1 MRMAQEVQEKH
12 VDIFY
17 ATIKTALNTPGVRI
31 QRSDFLKK
39 QLSKHLPEDIVKKAI
54 LKNPASAGIPKEK
67 IAEIAASCIKYERMK
82 VTTLSAAAGI
92 PGGFAMI
99 GTVPADTAQ
108 YFAHVIRVMQKL
120 VYLYGWEEL
129 YDSEEGFDDETM
141 NKITLFMGVMFGVS
155 SANAAINQIAKLAA
169 VNVEKKIAKKALTK
183 GAIYPLVKRVAGVIG
198 MKMTKE
204 IFAKGIGK
212 AIPFVSA
219 AISGGMTY
227 TTFNSMTS
235 KLKKHLAA
243 LPIADENFYESF
255 DAKVKEMEIIDIDF
269 EEILNDEENVI

>member
-1 MRMAQEVQEKH
+1 MAKEVQEKH

-17 ATIKTALNTPGVRI
+17 TSIKTALNTPGVKI
-31 QRSDFLKK
+31 QRSEFLKK
-39 QLSKHLPEDIVKKAI
+39 QLSKHFPEDVVKEAI
-54 LKNPASAGIPKEK
+54 QKNPASAGITKEEIEK
-67 IAEIAASCIKYERMK
+67 IAVSCIKYERMK
-82 VTTLSAAAGI
+82 VTSISAAAGI

-99 GTVPADTAQ
+99 GTVPADAAQ

-129 YDSEEGFDDETM
+129 HDSEEGFDDETM

-169 VNVEKKIAKKALTK
+169 VNIEKKIARKALTK
-183 GAIYPLVKRVAGVIG
+183 GAIYPVVKRVAGIIG

-212 AIPFVSA
+212 TIPFVSA

-235 KLKKHLAA
+235 KLKKHLEA
-243 LPIADENFYESF
+243 LPIADKNFYDSF
-255 DAKVKEMEIIDIDF
+255 DEKEMEIIDVDF
-269 EEILNDEENVI
+269 EEILENEDDVS